1 MMAEL
6 LRDVKTEA
14 REMPGVAAAIVLA
27 IVVGV
32 GCNVAFFSEAD
43 GAGLRVSASRE
54 QSTSDQVERLRAE
67 SCLTG
72 LTPGFTLIL
81 GLRQYSVEVSV
92 PVPGVHALLE
102 DVRANVA
109 TAWRQRR
116 YQRVA

>member
-14 REMPGVAAAIVLA
+14 REMPGVVAAIVLA
-27 IVVGV
+27 IAVGV
-32 GCNVAFFSEAD
+32 GCNVAFFCEAD
-43 GAGLRVSASRE
+43 GDGLRVRASRG
-54 QSTSDQVERLRAE
+54 QSTAEQVERLHAR
-67 SCLTG
+67 SCSANM
-72 LTPGFTLIL
+72 TPGFTVIV
-81 GLRQYSVEVSV
+81 GLRQYSVELSV
-92 PVPGVHALLE
+92 PVPGMPALFE